1 MAALPVPSMRIP
13 TLAIGLGAAA
23 LLLQVPVR
31 ADDARPDAT
40 TGDYLWDTIEKKTF
54 VPAPC
59 IPNAQ
64 PGRTGS
70 PTPQP
75 RSVPGRGSRQT

>member
-1 MAALPVPSMRIP
+1 MRIP
-13 TLAIGLGAAA
+13 TLAIGLGAVA
-23 LLLQVPVR
+23 LLLQVSVR
-31 ADDARPDAT
+31 AEDVRPDAT
-40 TGDYLWDTIEKKTF
+40 TGDYLWDNIERKPF

-70 PTPQP
+70 PTPQT
-75 RSVPGRGSRQT
+75 RSVPGRGARQN